1 MLNRVRFVLASNRL
15 CVCSEMAGAKTYAQS
30 DAQLQGSSSLPD
42 PYHWDQSWAP
52 KFDGDRKW
60 GSSAGVALDSQGHI
74 WIAERCGANAL
85 GCVGKTVD
93 PIVETDSSGKILKMF
108 GGGLFVQPH
117 GLTIDKQGNI
127 WVTDIGAKDGKGN
140 VVFKFS
146 PDAGKVLMTLGKQG
160 IKGADHDTFN
170 PPTAVAIAPNGGH
183 LCFRWARR
191 QGCE

>member
-1 MLNRVRFVLASNRL
+1 MRNRVRFIPVAIAFIFLGMLDATTFGKSGAQSNLAS
-15 CVCSEMAGAKTYAQS
+15 G
-30 DAQLQGSSSLPD
+30 SLPD
-42 PYHWDQSWAP
+42 PYHWDQSWVP

-117 GLTIDKQGNI
+117 GLTIDKKGNT
-127 WVTDIGAKDGKGN
+127 WVTDIG
-140 VVFKFS
+140 
-146 PDAGKVLMTLGKQG
+146 
-160 IKGADHDTFN
+160 
-170 PPTAVAIAPNGGH
+170 
-183 LCFRWARR
+183 
-191 QGCE
+191 